1 MSLGWQS
8 GLPERDVGKHFAD
21 CVGPLATWVWS
32 EGTLLILERAS
43 HQKSSQVLVSPGM
56 ALQPNPGQGTVAQLS
71 PRCAAVQGLPWNL
84 GKKWPGNVS
93 HLPSFAP
100 PPTCRAQQRTFVG
113 Q

>member
-84 GKKWPGNVS
+84 GKKWSGNVS
-93 HLPSFAP
+93 HLPSFAL